1 MKIRHLPDHLINQIA
16 AGEVVERPAAAV
28 KELVE
33 NSLDAQASHIEV
45 EIENGGRD
53 LIIVRDNGV
62 GMSVDDMVAAL
73 DRHATSKLPDDDLL
87 AINFLGFRGEALP
100 SIASV
105 SSLKLTS
112 SDQGG
117 SAFEIEVVNGVKSEP
132 RPSSLPR
139 GTVVEVR
146 KLFSLTPARLK
157 FLKTPATEYAAVK
170 DMMQRLA
177 MVNPGVGM
185 RLIHNGSNS
194 FYYAAVSDQSSRSDQ
209 ASHAGQ
215 ENQADQ
221 HLLSSRLAS
230 ILGAEF
236 TDNAIPIDAT
246 REGISLRGYISKP
259 AANVGNAQKQFLFV
273 NGRCVRDKQLL
284 GAVRAG
290 YMDVLAKD
298 RYPVVALFLQIPPD
312 KIDVNV
318 HPAKAEVRFQ
328 DGAIVR
334 GLIVSAIRHALH
346 AQDMK
351 GITSLGD
358 HMLHKLSQQ
367 NEGVRGH
374 IFAPSSSRP
383 VAFAAGYRPQHS
395 TDYSPT
401 YSMPAH
407 SSYRAA
413 NAQYAQQNMQ
423 QNMEMQESTPQEF
436 PAPSPQLQWPQFV
449 DVAPH
454 ARFEH
459 PEDIQESG
467 HFPLGS
473 ARAQLHENYIVA
485 QTRDGIVIVDQHAAH
500 ERLVYERFK
509 AALYGQGPI
518 SQLLLTPEIVSL
530 EDSDCARL
538 LDSRD
543 IFARS
548 GLEIEAFGVGAIAV
562 RAIPELLAG
571 RVDVAQLLR
580 DLADQLIEDIGA
592 DGVEAKLNGI
602 LSTMA
607 CHGSVRSG
615 RRLTQKEMDAL
626 LREMERTP
634 LSAQCNH
641 GRPTFVA
648 LSLKDIEKLFKRT

>member
-33 NSLDAQASHIEV
+33 NSLDAKATHIEV

-62 GMSVDDMVAAL
+62 GMSADDMAAAL

-87 AINFLGFRGEALP
+87 AIHYLGFRGEALP

-112 SDQGG
+112 SDQGA
-117 SAFEIEVVNGVKSEP
+117 SAFEMEVINGVKSDP
-132 RPSSLPR
+132 RPASLPR

-177 MVNPGVGM
+177 MVNPAVGM
-185 RLIHNGSNS
+185 RLIHNGSSS
-194 FYYAAVSDQSSRSDQ
+194 FYYTPSEQAETQSEGRLRAV
-209 ASHAGQ
+209 
-215 ENQADQ
+215 
-221 HLLSSRLAS
+221 
-230 ILGAEF
+230 LGAEF
-236 TDNAIPIDAT
+236 TDNAIPINAE
-246 REGISLRGYISKP
+246 REGVSVRGYISKP

-298 RYPVVALFLQIPPD
+298 RYPVVALFLNVPAD

-328 DGAIVR
+328 DAALVR
-334 GLIVSAIRHALH
+334 GLLVSAIRHALH

-351 GITSLGD
+351 GVTSLGD

-367 NEGVRGH
+367 LSPQNE
-374 IFAPSSSRP
+374 PRP
-383 VAFAAGYRPQHS
+383 MTFSPAYRPR
-395 TDYSPT
+395 SPGLS
-401 YSMPAH
+401 YAPYV

-413 NAQYAQQNMQ
+413 NTDYAQ
-423 QNMEMQESTPQEF
+423 QNMEMQEGAAQELLMN
-436 PAPSPQLQWPQFV
+436 A
-449 DVAPH
+449 APH
-454 ARFEH
+454 ARFESLAES
-459 PEDIQESG
+459 PTEYPLVTSFEALESG
-467 HFPLGS
+467 EDHSNYPLDYPLDYPLGS
-473 ARAQLHENYIVA
+473 ARAQLHENYIIA
-485 QTRDGIVIVDQHAAH
+485 QTRDGMVIVDQHAAH

-509 AALYGQGPI
+509 AAHHAQGPI
-518 SQLLLTPEIVSL
+518 SQLLLTPEIVSM
-530 EDSDCARL
+530 EDADCARL

-548 GLEIEAFGVGAIAV
+548 GLEIEAFGMGAIAV
-562 RAIPELLAG
+562 RAVPELLAG
-571 RVDVAQLLR
+571 RVDVARLLR
-580 DLADQLIEDIGA
+580 DLADQLVEDIGA
-592 DGVEAKLNGI
+592 GGVEARLNAI

-615 RRLTQKEMDAL
+615 RRLTQAEMDAL

-641 GRPTFVA
+641 GRPTFIS